1 MPDVFEE
8 KVKELWDKEEAEA
21 LELMEQAALQ
31 AEDLAVF
38 IRKHAKRM
46 KEARRRLS
54 KEVCLVLVW
63 ERVGNLRKWVERDM
77 RICYAKMQNLRAMM
91 NEED

>member
-1 MPDVFEE
+1 MAEEFEA

-21 LELMEQAALQ
+21 LDLMEQAALQ

-38 IRKHAKRM
+38 IRKRAKRM
-46 KEARRRLS
+46 KEAKRRLA
-54 KEVCLVLVW
+54 KEMCLVLVW

-77 RICYAKMQNLRAMM
+77 RMCYARMQNLRALM